1 MTAVMADDA
10 PARPAKPGAAPNE
23 TTLTVARTNTVLAP
37 RFYTTDFDALD
48 RIDVTPVR
56 EEWDALIAEMRED
69 RNKRHFTRQGD
80 WDFDI
85 ESLPEDLQKELIDF
99 LVSSLTAEFSG
110 CVLYSEMRKR
120 GTNEDIIEL
129 FKLMSRDEARHAGFI
144 NDALKDIGIGIDLRF
159 LTKAKKYTFFK
170 PKFIFY
176 AVYLSEKI
184 GYARYIT
191 IYRHLEKHPEL
202 RFHPIFKWFEQ
213 WCNDEFRHGE
223 AFALLMRAKPETL
236 SGLNKLWVKF
246 FQLAVYSTMYVR
258 DHSRPAFHRALRLD
272 PTDYDMA
279 VFGITR
285 DISRQVFPI
294 LLDIDNPRFLTRMER
309 LRAGAEGIDRAKAR
323 GGVAGFAARLGH
335 TARVAGAFAS
345 LFLMRGRRNA
355 LPATSRL
362 HPAW

>member
-10 PARPAKPGAAPNE
+10 PARPRKTDAAPND

-48 RIDVTPVR
+48 RIDVSPVR
-56 EEWDALIAEMRED
+56 EEWDALIAEMQED
-69 RNKRHFTRQGD
+69 RNKRHFTRHGE

-85 ESLPEDLQKELIDF
+85 DQLPEDLQKELVDF

-110 CVLYSEMRKR
+110 CVLYAEMRKR
-120 GTNEDIIEL
+120 GTNKDIIEL

-223 AFALLMRAKPETL
+223 AFALLMRADPKTL

-246 FQLAVYSTMYVR
+246 FQLAVYATMYVR
-258 DHSRPAFHRALRLD
+258 DHSRPAFHRALKLD
-272 PTDYDMA
+272 PTEYDMT
-279 VFGITR
+279 VFEITR
-285 DISRQVFPI
+285 DISRQVFPV
-294 LLDIDNPRFLTRMER
+294 LLDIDNPRFLEGMER
-309 LRAGAEGIDRAKAR
+309 LRKGSDAIDAAKAQ
-323 GGVAGFAARLGH
+323 GGVAGLVKRGIA
-335 TARVAGAFAS
+335 TARVASAFAG
-345 LFLMRGRRNA
+345 LYLMRGRRNT
-355 LPATSRL
+355 LPAVSRRQ
-362 HPAW
+362 PAW